1 MAAKEAVVQAFG
13 DWTKMVTQGV
23 GVGQVATAAVVAQA
37 TEVSAL
43 VVGFVRTASAVMRLV
58 MGPTIQ
64 ESEVSVQVFVVSVQA
79 IEVSAPV
86 RMVALEVSAISQG
99 SFPLFVVPWAL
110 VHLVILKNL

>member
-1 MAAKEAVVQAFG
+1 MAAKEAVVPALG
-13 DWTKMVTQGV
+13 DWMKMATQGV

-43 VVGFVRTASAVMRLV
+43 VVGFVRTASAVMRPV
-58 MGPTIQ
+58 MGPSIQ

-79 IEVSAPV
+79 VEVSVPV

-99 SFPLFVVPWAL
+99 LFPLFVVPWSL